1 MVSLRIDPDAVAA
14 AGSQV
19 AAAGSHSTR
28 LPAAAGPAAADPV
41 SVAIAVTLA
50 ARAGAVSAN
59 SALGSA
65 VAAHHGGRL
74 SADAASYVEVDDASA
89 ATLGGVGGAG
99 PLPGAGSLPPL
110 SDFTVPPVPA
120 PAVAGIPGDG
130 KAIAE
135 LLHAKTSTTG
145 LSDTAAWLRGH
156 ADELR
161 SASTALH
168 SAANDVE
175 DHWSSDA
182 AGHACARIRELSTWY
197 GGHAEHASAAASA
210 IDRHLDSYA
219 RAKSAVPSPE
229 EFDDNERRLRMAVA
243 ANSAPG
249 SLGRYTPVINQLVAE
264 RAGLNAKAVQGY
276 GEYAATAGPDV
287 AGDPQSPPPH
297 PHGGVQKLS
306 GDLPLSPQPQD
317 PPHGKDPR
325 YWLDLDKVIH
335 VGPGQLAPYGTKQIG
350 PGLYYPDPGL
360 PVGGVPGAAK
370 HPLDVADMVTTAP
383 KGLGPNGYEQLSP
396 GRWAPSIKG
405 LDAAQPWPTPQQPV
419 DIRDVIQVPA
429 GQLAPSGYIEYLP
442 GFWAPDVTY
451 PRAR

>member
-1 MVSLRIDPDAVAA
+1 MAARTAASLYPGGAGDSEMAAELGRRTGFFGVVSLRIDPDAVAA

-19 AAAGSHSTR
+19 ASAGSHSTR
-28 LPAAAGPAAADPV
+28 LPVMAGPAAADPV
-41 SVAIAVTLA
+41 SVAVAATLA

-74 SADAASYVEVDDASA
+74 SADAASYIEVDETSA
-89 ATLGGVGGAG
+89 ATLGGAGGAA
-99 PLPGAGSLPPL
+99 PLAGAGSLPPL
-110 SDFTVPPVPA
+110 PDFTVPPVPA

-135 LLHAKTSTTG
+135 LLHAKASTAG
-145 LSDTAAWLRGH
+145 LSDTAAWLREH
-156 ADELR
+156 ADELH
-161 SASTALH
+161 SAGAALH
-168 SAANDVE
+168 SAASDVE

-197 GGHAEHASAAASA
+197 GGHAEHARAAASA

-219 RAKSAVPSPE
+219 RAKSAVPTPE

-243 ANSAPG
+243 ANNAPG
-249 SLGRYTPVINQLVAE
+249 SLGRYTSVINQLVAE
-264 RAGLNAKAVQGY
+264 RATLNAKAVQGY
-276 GEYAATAGPDV
+276 SEYAATAGPDV
-287 AGDPQSPPPH
+287 AGEPQSPPPH
-297 PHGGVQKLS
+297 PHSGIQAFS
-306 GDLPLSPQPQD
+306 GDVPLSPKSQD
-317 PPHGKDPR
+317 PPPGKDPR

-335 VGPGQLAPYGTKQIG
+335 VSPGGLAPYGTKQIG

-360 PVGGVPGAAK
+360 PVGSAPSAAK

-396 GRWAPSIKG
+396 GRWAPSTKG
-405 LDAAQPWPTPQQPV
+405 LDAAQSWPTPQQPIV
-419 DIRDVIQVPA
+419 
-429 GQLAPSGYIEYLP
+429 L
-442 GFWAPDVTY
+442 
-451 PRAR
+451 